1 MWDED
6 DTQPP
11 IRVGEG
17 VPGAEPVDLPDRY
30 DHCGHCGTGLVGL
43 PNPEQWVPG
52 VLGDGESVK
61 IWAVQ
66 RCFNCD
72 VPSIGTWLAVP
83 GDGGVAKLTDY
94 RLSPL
99 SPAPDLGIPEYVGTA
114 IETYHRE
121 AWGCRRA
128 GLRRAAI
135 VMARSTTQACYRRY
149 LARENWSNNYTVEM
163 KAVTALAGSGWG
175 AVASG
180 VRDFGND
187 WAHPDGTKP
196 PSWNDVAESFR
207 RMEAIL
213 KFAAEM
219 ERVSHLVPIFPAAES
234 PAAPDT

>member
-52 VLGDGESVK
+52 ILGDGESVK

-99 SPAPDLGIPEYVGTA
+99 SKPDRRGVGLSEATCQRGRRLLGESRRDVRVGV
-114 IETYHRE
+114 
-121 AWGCRRA
+121 G
-128 GLRRAAI
+128 G
-135 VMARSTTQACYRRY
+135 
-149 LARENWSNNYTVEM
+149 
-163 KAVTALAGSGWG
+163 
-175 AVASG
+175 
-180 VRDFGND
+180 
-187 WAHPDGTKP
+187 
-196 PSWNDVAESFR
+196 
-207 RMEAIL
+207 
-213 KFAAEM
+213 
-219 ERVSHLVPIFPAAES
+219 
-234 PAAPDT
+234 